1 MSYKKYLWGFGV
13 VVAGVFATYWYNL
26 GSISHEHGPWSSFG
40 ALLSGVFTLAGAGAT
55 IATLLFLNAQNQE
68 QKKLSLIRDAEQRE
82 RERLQALEHQKI
94 TQAQLD
100 TLTFERYMNHRK
112 IFFER
117 LTELQVSFD
126 NKFAIVNVDT
136 LYNKVFP
143 ENGPTHL
150 KLKVNPLCG
159 AGGENL
165 IGVVSKLLNELEQML
180 DTSLVENINA
190 LNLATLILR
199 INGKLNIKW
208 LAPACDGDIFFD
220 GMNTGVNIYSVNEF
234 THRIKSIL
242 NSFLFYT
249 CNPLY
254 EGFNK
259 GNSQV
264 GREAL
269 MGFFIDNRKLA
280 GSIDIHKDILGLEIL
295 ECLYFETKNLRDKDG
310 NWLLVEAFRY
320 LESAFE
326 SRESVQKMLNPICVE
341 HFIVNAMVES
351 NALIRNHDGIY
362 ENNLAF
368 KQVRERLRLIESFY
382 C

>member
-126 NKFAIVNVDT
+126 NKFVIVNVDT

-190 LNLATLILR
+190 LNLTTLILR

-220 GMNTGVNIYSVNEF
+220 GRNTGVNIYSINEF

-259 GNSQV
+259 GNSKT
-264 GREAL
+264 GRESL
-269 MGFFIDNRKLA
+269 MSFFIGNNKLDD
-280 GSIDIHKDILGLEIL
+280 SIKVHKEIEFLPALEK
-295 ECLYFETKNLRDKDG
+295 LYFETDMLRGDDG
-310 NWLLVEAFRY
+310 NWLLENTFRF
-320 LESAFE
+320 LELNFQ
-326 SRESVQKMLNPICVE
+326 SRESVLVMRDKAQIKSFFDC
-341 HFIVNAMVES
+341 AMRECLA
-351 NALIRNHDGIY
+351 ALSDNENLLDNTAFRSVKGIIDIMSSD
-362 ENNLAF
+362 
-368 KQVRERLRLIESFY
+368 KG
-382 C
+382 

>member
-26 GSISHEHGPWSSFG
+26 GSISHEHEPWSSFG

-55 IATLLFLNAQNQE
+55 IATLLFLNAQSQE
-68 QKKLSLIRDAEQRE
+68 QKKAALKRDKRQRRRE
-82 RERLQALEHQKI
+82 RKQAEEYQKI

-150 KLKVNPLCG
+150 KFNVTPLCG
-159 AGGENL
+159 ADGENL
-165 IGVVSKLLNELEQML
+165 IGVVSKLLNELEQIL

-190 LNLATLILR
+190 LDLTTLILR

-208 LAPACDGDIFFD
+208 LASACDGDILFD
-220 GMNTGVNIYSVNEF
+220 GVNTGINIYSVNEF
-234 THRIKSIL
+234 ANRVKLIL
-242 NSFLFYT
+242 NSFLFYS
-249 CNPLY
+249 CNPPF

-259 GNSQV
+259 GKSRA
-264 GREAL
+264 GRDAL
-269 MGFFIDNRKLA
+269 MLFFNEKSKLSGVLVSKSINGLSMMEQLFFQTESLRDVNHNWRLEMTFRKL
-280 GSIDIHKDILGLEIL
+280 
-295 ECLYFETKNLRDKDG
+295 ETVFD
-310 NWLLVEAFRY
+310 
-320 LESAFE
+320 
-326 SRESVQKMLNPICVE
+326 SRESVSKLNDAKYFSEVVTCAVTD
-341 HFIVNAMVES
+341 S
-351 NALIRNHDGIY
+351 NFLMKEEPGLYD
-362 ENNLAF
+362 NNLEF
-368 KQVRERLRLIESFY
+368 KSVRDNIRKLQSL
-382 C
+382 CGK

>member
-55 IATLLFLNAQNQE
+55 IATLLFLNAQSQE
-68 QKKLSLIRDAEQRE
+68 QKKDALKRDKRQRRRE
-82 RERLQALEHQKI
+82 RKQAEEYQKI
-94 TQAQLD
+94 TQSQLD

-117 LTELQVSFD
+117 LIELQVSFD
-126 NKFAIVNVDT
+126 NKFTIVNVDT

-150 KLKVNPLCG
+150 KFNVTPLCG
-159 AGGENL
+159 ADGENL
-165 IGVVSKLLNELEQML
+165 IGVVSKILNDLEQML
-180 DTSLVENINA
+180 DVSLVENINVRD
-190 LNLATLILR
+190 LLSLIFR

-208 LAPACDGDIFFD
+208 LAPICNGDIVFD
-220 GMNTGVNIYSVNEF
+220 GFNTGANIYSINEF
-234 THRIKSIL
+234 AYAAKSIL

-254 EGFNK
+254 EGFGK

-280 GSIDIHKDILGLEIL
+280 GTIDVHKEILGLEIL
-295 ECLYFETKNLRDKDG
+295 ECLYFETENLRDKD
-310 NWLLVEAFRY
+310 NDWLLVETFRF

-326 SRESVQKMLNPICVE
+326 SRESVLKMRDGEYVKS
-341 HFIVNAMVES
+341 FIVNAIAES
-351 NALIRNHDGIY
+351 NSLMINVVDIY
-362 ENNLAF
+362 TDNLAF
-368 KQVRERLRLIESFY
+368 KQVRERIKLLESLY
-382 C
+382 H